1 MLKTREILLLGLF
14 IIAVCAAATFI
25 PFSNVSTYYV
35 EGADTISENIN
46 GNNKVTPTPTPTPT
60 LTNGITTAP
69 KKTDSNTSPP
79 QFPLTINN
87 NTDFITL
94 IVQILSTS
102 PDKNKD

>member
-46 GNNKVTPTPTPTPT
+46 GNNKVTW
-60 LTNGITTAP
+60 
-69 KKTDSNTSPP
+69 
-79 QFPLTINN
+79 F
-87 NTDFITL
+87 
-94 IVQILSTS
+94 
-102 PDKNKD
+102 